1 MELKKI
7 VEIAQLLDLYGN
19 LLTKKQKDVMEQY
32 YNEDLSLSEI
42 SENLEISRQA
52 IYDTIKRSEKLLYQ
66 YEEQLKFNDLILQ
79 KKHDF
84 KNLINGLEN
93 LKTSIM
99 SKDEAKM
106 LTKINELIDYCKE
119 LSEWYLKI
127 LLKNFKVL

>member
-52 IYDTIKRSEKLLYQ
+52 IYDTINRSENLLYQ

-119 LSEWYLKI
+119 LSE
-127 LLKNFKVL
+127 

>member
-1 MELKKI
+1 MSKNL
-7 VEIAQLLDLYGN
+7 EISFLLDFYGEV
-19 LLTKKQKDVMEQY
+19 LTEKQRNVMEQY

-119 LSEWYLKI
+119 LSE
-127 LLKNFKVL
+127 

>member
-1 MELKKI
+1 MKI
-7 VEIAQLLDLYGN
+7 CRWANQWTWKY
-19 LLTKKQKDVMEQY
+19 
-32 YNEDLSLSEI
+32 
-42 SENLEISRQA
+42 RQA

>member
-7 VEIAQLLDLYGN
+7 VELAQLLDLYGN

-32 YNEDLSLSEI
+32 YSEDLSLSEI

-66 YEEQLKFNDLILQ
+66 YEEELKFNDTVRQ
-79 KKHDF
+79 KKNDF
-84 KNLINGLEN
+84 KNLINKLEN
-93 LKTSIM
+93 LKIVVSL
-99 SKDEAKM
+99 KDEVTM

-119 LSEWYLKI
+119 LSE
-127 LLKNFKVL
+127 